1 VSARLWR
8 VVRRLLTTDWI
19 EFGRELVTFAAF
31 ATSRF
36 INDRCPQAAA
46 ALTYTSLLSLVPLT
60 TITIGI
66 VSAFPAFQ
74 ELQVGFREIIFD
86 NLVPQV
92 GAAVLDNLQGFAA
105 NAGRLTGFGIVG
117 LIVTAILLLSTIE
130 GAFNGIWRVN
140 ENRPLLVRLLSFWA
154 ILTLTPIL
162 TVTSLSITTQ
172 FLRGGIGAAAIG
184 PFLQILPTLLE
195 FVGFMA
201 LYWLIPNRSVRAVDA
216 AIGAGFAAI
225 LFEIAKAGFVVYL
238 TAVPFYQTVYGAIA
252 VIPIF
257 LLWLYVAW
265 SIVLAGAV
273 IAASLPDWRAGKILG
288 GDVEKLLPAQRLV
301 MACAVLRVLLGASRL
316 GTRIRRRTLLSRVP
330 IGGAMLDGILDQLR
344 HARFVERG
352 QNDGWILSRDLGTA
366 TLYDLARSLGVGL
379 RGASGTVRSL
389 AGERWEQEVMSL
401 LQDADRAHQQI
412 MGVPLL
418 RLLDPGPASELPE
431 LRRDFG

>member
-1 VSARLWR
+1 MSARLWR

-195 FVGFMA
+195 LVGFMA

-389 AGERWEQEVMSL
+389 AGECWEQEVMSL
-401 LQDADRAHQQI
+401 LHDADRAHQQI